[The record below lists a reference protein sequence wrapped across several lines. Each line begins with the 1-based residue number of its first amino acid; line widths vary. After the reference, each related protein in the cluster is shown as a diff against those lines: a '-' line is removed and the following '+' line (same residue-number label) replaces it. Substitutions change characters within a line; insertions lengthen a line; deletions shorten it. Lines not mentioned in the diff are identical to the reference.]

1 MRREAAAAALAVVA
15 ATAACSAS
23 GASSGDAAPDGPR
36 LSVTGAYVPEPPLD
50 DMAAGYFTVAN
61 TGSEPDKLTSVTSD
75 IAGDV
80 SMHSTTPEGAMKE
93 EKELPVP
100 AGGKLELRTGGLHL
114 MLMDLKRKPAVG
126 DTVTFTLRF
135 ATSEPITVRAPVK
148 PATHRNDHSH
158 RNAH

>member
-1 MRREAAAAALAVVA
+1 LVVVVVVLAWYDTLILVFCCCVRPRILHSFPTRR
-15 ATAACSAS
+15 
-23 GASSGDAAPDGPR
+23 SSD
-36 LSVTGAYVPEPPLD
+36 
-50 DMAAGYFTVAN
+50 
-61 TGSEPDKLTSVTSD
+61 
-75 IAGDV
+75 
-80 SMHSTTPEGAMKE
+80 
-93 EKELPVP
+93 LPVP